1 MFPETLVFALA
12 MLITGAIL
20 FLLIYFVSFYESLVF
35 RVTGGVDDIERP
47 WILNSVTF
55 LFFQLIIL
63 SDLECDYLNAQ
74 QCCSKLNF
82 WSIPKLAGH
91 GFLAF
96 LLLMHGNWFLC
107 LANLPMIGWLVY
119 EQYKVP
125 AGNIG
130 IYDPAEIHNRGMVKK
145 HLRDTMIGLGFYLII
160 FFVYLYW

>member
-12 MLITGAIL
+12 LFITGAIL
-20 FLLIYFVSFYESLVF
+20 FLLIYF
-35 RVTGGVDDIERP
+35 
-47 WILNSVTF
+47 
-55 LFFQLIIL
+55 LIIL

-82 WSIPKLAGH
+82 WSIPKVAGH

-96 LLLMHGNWFLC
+96 VLLIHGNWILC
-107 LANLPMIGWLVY
+107 LFNLPMLGWLLY

-130 IYDPAEIHNRGMVKK
+130 VYDPAEIHNRGMVKK
-145 HLRDTMIGLGFYLII
+145 HLRDTMIELGFYLII
-160 FFVYLYW
+160 FFVYLYCMIIALLKGDPIRRHEEEEIITEF